1 MENHFPTLIWFLG
14 AMQSAQNNEY
24 LVCSTT
30 YVLDFLLHQQRPH
43 QKPTIFHC
51 KSKKLT
57 KSLEEKAHF
66 DKKLGI
72 IKRRSQKKCNNII
85 NSFRFIFSRFNWSI
99 IDESAIT
106 HYDFYRDWHAI
117 LFPMQFSESNVSQ
130 VLEVQPPNPGS
141 FVLQCQSDQSGYYES
156 KVNLTLKISDSG
168 DNGSTVSFSYI

>member
-24 LVCSTT
+24 LVGSTA

-72 IKRRSQKKCNNII
+72 IKRRSQK
-85 NSFRFIFSRFNWSI
+85 
-99 IDESAIT
+99 
-106 HYDFYRDWHAI
+106 
-117 LFPMQFSESNVSQ
+117 V
-130 VLEVQPPNPGS
+130 
-141 FVLQCQSDQSGYYES
+141 
-156 KVNLTLKISDSG
+156 
-168 DNGSTVSFSYI
+168 